1 MNEYK
6 NYTDD
11 QLENA
16 SRFGD
21 KQAKS
26 ELFKRDMK
34 ARVKREREVKDR
46 MNSGQMLNSDKRKM
60 WRC

>member
-11 QLENA
+11 QLENM
-16 SRFGD
+16 SRCGD